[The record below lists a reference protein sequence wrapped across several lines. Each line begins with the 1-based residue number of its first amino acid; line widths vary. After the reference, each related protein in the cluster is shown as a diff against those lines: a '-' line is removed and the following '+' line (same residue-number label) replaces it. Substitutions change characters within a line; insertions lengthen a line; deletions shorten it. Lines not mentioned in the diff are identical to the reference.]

1 MIKYSKP
8 ESKFGFFFFFFGV
21 CDVKDTFPSECVLCQ
36 DPPTGEA
43 KFSPGDELNS
53 SEVFLW
59 TRNSMTLDLVSS
71 PIWIFPFPSL
81 AAPCRHSRLSPP
93 GTSLSWSSSPLSVT
107 SCQWPFF
114 IKQAPVTIRLNKTAF
129 ISCEEWKM
137 ERKSK

>member
-8 ESKFGFFFFFFGV
+8 ESKFGFFFFFFFSV
-21 CDVKDTFPSECVLCQ
+21 CDVKCTFPSVGVLCQ

-43 KFSPGDELNS
+43 KFSPGDERNS

-59 TRNSMTLDLVSS
+59 TKNSTTLDLVSS

-93 GTSLSWSSSPLSVT
+93 PAPASPAVLEQLSSPLSGT
-107 SCQWPFF
+107 SCQQPFF
-114 IKQAPVTIRLNKTAF
+114 IKQAPVTVRLNKTAF
-129 ISCEEWKM
+129 I
-137 ERKSK
+137 